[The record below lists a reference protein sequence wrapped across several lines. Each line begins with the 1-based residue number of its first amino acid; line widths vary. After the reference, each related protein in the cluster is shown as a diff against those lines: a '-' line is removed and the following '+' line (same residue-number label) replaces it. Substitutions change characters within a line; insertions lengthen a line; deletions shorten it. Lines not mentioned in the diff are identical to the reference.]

1 MSNHDAEKTSKY
13 LMYLDGNN
21 FYGWAMMQY
30 LPYGG
35 FRWLREKQIEKLV
48 KKDNIAEDNKKGY
61 ILEVDLSILQSFI
74 IYIMTI
80 PVHQKR

>member
-1 MSNHDAEKTSKY
+1 MSNHDAQKTSKY

-48 KKDNIAEDNKKGY
+48 KK
-61 ILEVDLSILQSFI
+61 I
-74 IYIMTI
+74 I
-80 PVHQKR
+80 